1 MDSVLTKVVVLIGN
15 ITNAPEFPL
24 VHFYLFEL
32 IERTEMKTQK
42 ELELTYSARQ
52 IKNKF
57 KHQWDNVLLMFPLE
71 QILGTEEDWGEVG
84 YEAYCNE
91 VNLYVEII
99 RKLLYVLDERE
110 KLFTGSLLGIMQNYN
125 SGLVLDILNTGH
137 DVGMWK
143 LRQVKWLGG
152 TDVEVCKL
160 YGSCSEYKK
169 AIAQAIP
176 HFPLVETPAKPVKG
190 RGSGYH
196 LSDTDM
202 VILNQKEFTHGIPFG
217 VLRTLNTTKLKVNSI
232 IKEFFETK
240 VAEEATEIETI
251 RQTKQMD
258 KFTDVVIEEVG
269 DNPCYLTHKLDTRG
283 RLYSIAYALNYQGNG
298 WGKAFCGLAHT
309 ELLTHEL
316 IYIEE

>member
-1 MDSVLTKVVVLIGN
+1 
-15 ITNAPEFPL
+15 
-24 VHFYLFEL
+24 
-32 IERTEMKTQK
+32 MKNQT

-52 IKNKF
+52 IKKKF

-71 QILGTEEDWGEVG
+71 QILGTEEDWEEAG

-91 VNLYVEII
+91 VNLYVDII
-99 RKLLYVLDERE
+99 RKLLYILDERE
-110 KLFTGSLLGIMQNYN
+110 KLFAGSLLGIMQNYD

-152 TDVEVCKL
+152 TDVEVVKL
-160 YGSCSEYKK
+160 YGSCPEYKE
-169 AIAQAIP
+169 AIGNAIP
-176 HFPLVETPAKPVKG
+176 HFPLAETPAKPVKG

-196 LSDTDM
+196 LYDTDM
-202 VILNQKEFTHGIPFG
+202 VILNQKEFTHGIPFD
-217 VLRTLNTTKLKVNSI
+217 VLRTLNTIKLKVNSI
-232 IKEFFETK
+232 VKEFFETRI
-240 VAEEATEIETI
+240 AEEATEIETI

-258 KFTDVVIEEVG
+258 KFTDVVIEEIG
-269 DNPCYLTHKLDTRG
+269 DNPCYLTHKLDVRG
-283 RLYSIAYALNYQGNG
+283 RVYPVAYALNYQGNG

-309 ELLTHEL
+309 ELLDHEL